1 MTATYILP
9 LFVYEML
16 SQPFMQRAFIA
27 GACMAIVTPLVGSFL
42 VHRQMSL
49 IGDTLAHTAFA
60 GVAVGIFANSV
71 FAFEVS
77 PYLTALVVAV
87 VSAFLIQ
94 IISEYTDAYGD
105 VSMAI
110 VLSGG
115 FALGTVVISLT
126 SGGIAVSVNQYLF
139 GSLVTVQDENV
150 RIMVVLTAVVLVVVG
165 TSYRNLLYIT
175 FDETAARA
183 VKINVRWYNRLLVT
197 LTALVVVAA
206 MQIMGVILVAAML
219 VVPVAA
225 TTEVAPSFRTS
236 VLLAV
241 VVAQASVV
249 VGMTLS
255 YAYGVAAGGTIVLS
269 AIAIYGTATILPRLR
284 RRVMS

>member
-1 MTATYILP
+1 MTALIP

-16 SQPFMQRAFIA
+16 SQPFMQRALVA
-27 GACMAIVTPLVGSFL
+27 GACMGIVTPIVGSFL

-60 GVAVGIFANSV
+60 GVAVGIFANSL

-87 VSAFLIQ
+87 IAAFLIQ

-115 FALGTVVISLT
+115 FALGTVIISLT

-139 GSLVTVQDENV
+139 GSIVTVRDENV
-150 RIMVVLTAVVLVVVG
+150 RIMVALTAVVLGVVG
-165 TSYRNLLYIT
+165 MSYRKLLYIT

-225 TTEVAPSFRTS
+225 TTEVAPSFRAS

-241 VVAQASVV
+241 VVAQVAVV
-249 VGMTLS
+249 AGMTLS
-255 YAYGVAAGGTIVLS
+255 YAYGVAAGGMIVLS
-269 AIAIYGTATILPRLR
+269 AIAIYATATVLPRLKR
-284 RRVMS
+284 RIRLG

>member
-1 MTATYILP
+1 MSSLLP

-16 SQPFMQRAFIA
+16 SQPFMRRAFVA
-27 GACMAIVTPLVGSFL
+27 GACMGVVTPLVGSFL
-42 VHRQMSL
+42 VHRRMSL

-60 GVAVGIFANSV
+60 GVAVGLFANSV

-126 SGGIAVSVNQYLF
+126 SGGIAVGVNQYLF
-139 GSLVTVQDENV
+139 GSLVTVRDENV
-150 RIMVVLTAVVLVVVG
+150 RVMLVLTAVVLVVVG
-165 TSYRNLLYIT
+165 ASYRKLLYIT

-183 VKINVRWYNRLLVT
+183 AKINVRWYNRLLVT

-225 TTEVAPSFRTS
+225 TTEVAPSFRAS

-241 VVAQASVV
+241 VVAESSVV

-269 AIAIYGTATILPRLR
+269 AIGIYAAATVLPRLR
-284 RRVMS
+284 RRVVRG